1 MAIKNG
7 TIDGQSSGQTAILSR
22 KIYEVAKYLTV
33 TNNSYVE
40 FLVSI
45 NDNSWKKLTPEQQ
58 KIITDTAKE
67 IQDEIRKETKAEDE
81 RCLKELSDKGMD
93 VYVIP
98 KDEIHLWQEAT
109 APVVAKF
116 EQEQGDFGKKLVDDC
131 LKASAA
137 AKD

>member
-1 MAIKNG
+1 
-7 TIDGQSSGQTAILSR
+7 
-22 KIYEVAKYLTV
+22 
-33 TNNSYVE
+33 
-40 FLVSI
+40 
-45 NDNSWKKLTPEQQ
+45 
-58 KIITDTAKE
+58 
-67 IQDEIRKETKAEDE
+67 
-81 RCLKELSDKGMD
+81 MD

-116 EQEQGDFGKKLVDDC
+116 EQEQGDFGKQLVDDC